1 MEMTEIK
8 GMPKLPEWRK
18 QRIEDETK
26 NREREKPSG
35 KT

>member
-1 MEMTEIK
+1 MEMIEIK
-8 GMPKLPEWRK
+8 GMSKLPEWRK